1 MKANRTPNQRFQ
13 HLPGYDF
20 EPHYF
25 ETNGLRIHYLDE
37 GGSTLLRSGDPKTG
51 RTYPNADTPTFLC
64 LHGEPS
70 WSYLY
75 RKMVPILAQRGRVL
89 VPDLAGFGKSDKPT
103 EIADYSVAFHLE
115 VLKDFLAHTRAK
127 NLVLICQDWGGLLGL
142 PLAMELESIFS
153 GLVIMNTGLP
163 DPAAIS
169 LLNPAN
175 WLAGI
180 GFMAWRTFAI
190 VHPDMPIG
198 GIISAGSWPPMQLS
212 TEIVAAYEAPFP
224 DKSYKAGADA
234 FPRLVPLWA
243 SHPSLPFMRRARE
256 KIERS
261 QLRKLVMFSDR
272 DPVTWS
278 QREYFAKLPV
288 VLADIKI
295 HDAGHFLQED
305 KGEELAENILKF
317 F

>member
-1 MKANRTPNQRFQ
+1 MNAIRTPDTRFEN
-13 HLPGYDF
+13 LPGYNF

-25 ETNGLRIHYLDE
+25 ETNGLRIHYVDE
-37 GGSTLLRSGDPKTG
+37 GGSTSPGSRAQSRNTNPG
-51 RTYPNADTPTFLC
+51 ADRPTFLC

-89 VPDLAGFGKSDKPT
+89 APDLAGFGKSDKPA
-103 EIADYSVAFHLE
+103 EIGDYSVALHLG
-115 VLKDFLAHTRAK
+115 VLKDFLSATRAK
-127 NLVLICQDWGGLLGL
+127 NIVLVCQDWGGLLGL

-180 GFMAWRTFAI
+180 GFLAWRTFAI
-190 VHPDMPIG
+190 VHPDMPVGNIV
-198 GIISAGSWPPMQLS
+198 SAGSWPPLQLPS
-212 TEIVAAYEAPFP
+212 EIVAAYDAPFP

-234 FPRLVPLWA
+234 FPRLVPLREN
-243 SHPSLPFMRRARE
+243 HPSLPYMRRARE
-256 KIERS
+256 KIQRS
-261 QLRKLVMFSDR
+261 QLRKLVMFSNR

-288 VLADIKI
+288 VLADIEI
-295 HDAGHFLQED
+295 RNAGHFLQED